1 MLKSEVLEA
10 ADLLVLALEDEAE
23 VVSAVGV
30 FKTAGNLLEAGGNGG
45 AVYFATSQNRTKGT
59 VLTDLDNAGLLVA
72 V

>member
-1 MLKSEVLEA
+1 MFKTEVLKATKLIVFSFKHEA
-10 ADLLVLALEDEAE
+10 KI
-23 VVSAVGV
+23 VSAVGV

-59 VLTDLDNAGLLVA
+59 VLADLDNAGLLVA